1 MRALAHGAQPLIES
15 LMQTKTTWPSRV
27 VLLSACLA
35 ALPVRAQ
42 DQSVPD
48 YSLEDLLKV
57 EVVTASRKS
66 QDLLE
71 VPAAAYVL
79 THDDIERS
87 GATSLPEAL
96 RQVPGVQVARLSSG
110 VWAVSVRGFNDRFSN
125 KLQVLVDGRSVYS
138 PLFAGVLWEGV
149 QVPLADVERIE
160 IIRGPGAAAW
170 GANAVNGVINII
182 TRKTTADR
190 GTMTSIGAGD
200 RGQVMAYARH
210 AFAPAENW
218 SARLWAQSTRNA
230 ISHTPGS
237 VSIDDAATLASA
249 GARIDQTEAGVSR
262 TLNVSVFHSDLDY
275 GLDRP
280 LLVPPYGAAVQ
291 AHQDY
296 QGANFT
302 YREERTLT
310 SASDFAMQVSAE
322 HTDLEM
328 SPADEGRNKFSVD
341 AQHSVRWLRNHELVW
356 GGALSYSGD
365 HLTGAYPLD
374 FEGLQVEYS
383 VWSLFAQDEWR
394 LSSLPL
400 TLSYGMRVD
409 RSTLNGSTSVQP
421 NLRALWTLTPGQ
433 VVWASL
439 GRAKRLP
446 SRAEYSAN
454 IALRVIP
461 PSVASPLPVEASL
474 VARSAD
480 QAGDERLDMLEAGYR
495 GEWSN
500 NMFFDATAF
509 IGRYRDLRETRAL
522 TPYLAQDP
530 LRYVQPVVADWH
542 GRADVS
548 GAELAFEWKLARD
561 LRTRLSAS
569 HLELRADDATLNA
582 SEKSIIEGGAPRNQA
597 SAQIVWQVA
606 SAHELDFTYLHVGA
620 LRAYAIDGYNRFDAR
635 WAWRVSRDIEVALV
649 GQNIGA
655 GGHTEL
661 YPTYLAAPL
670 TEVRNSWYAK
680 LTMKF

>member
-1 MRALAHGAQPLIES
+1 MRVHAHGAQPLIES

-182 TRKTTADR
+182 TRKTSAEQGTAASISA
-190 GTMTSIGAGD
+190 GTD
-200 RGQVMAYARH
+200 GQVSGYARH
-210 AFAPAENW
+210 GFAPAENW
-218 SARLWAQSTRNA
+218 SARLWAQGMRDA
-230 ISHTPGS
+230 ISRTPS
-237 VSIDDAATLASA
+237 SASIDDVTTSSSA
-249 GARIDQTEAGVSR
+249 GVRIDQAEAGIAR
-262 TLNVSVFHSDLDY
+262 TLNFSAFHSDLDY
-275 GLDRP
+275 GLDQP
-280 LLVPPYGAAVQ
+280 LLVPPYASAVQ
-291 AHQDY
+291 THQDF
-296 QGANFT
+296 QGANLT

-310 SASDFAMQVSAE
+310 SASDFAAQVSVE
-322 HTDLEM
+322 HSDLTMQAIDEM
-328 SPADEGRNKFSVD
+328 RNKLTAD
-341 AQHSVRWLRNHELVW
+341 AQHSVRWLADHELVW
-356 GGALSYSGD
+356 GAALSYTGD
-365 HLTGAYPLD
+365 RLTGAYPID
-374 FEGLQVEYS
+374 FEGKQVGSS

-394 LSSLPL
+394 LAGVPL
-400 TLSYGMRVD
+400 NLSYGMRVD
-409 RSTLNGSTSVQP
+409 RSTLNGNSSVQP
-421 NLRALWTLTPGQ
+421 NLRALWTVTPGQ
-433 VVWASL
+433 VIWASI
-439 GRAKRLP
+439 GRAERLP

-454 IALRVIP
+454 ITLQVIP
-461 PSVASPLPVEASL
+461 PGSISPLPVETGMIAG
-474 VARSAD
+474 SAD
-480 QAGDERLDMLEAGYR
+480 RAGDEQLDMLEAGYR
-495 GEWSN
+495 GEWSG

-509 IGRYRDLRETRAL
+509 AGRYRDLRSFRMV
-522 TPYLAQDP
+522 TPYVALDP
-530 LRYVQPVVADWH
+530 MRYVQPSIVDWH
-542 GRADVS
+542 GKASVG
-548 GAELAFEWKLARD
+548 GAELALDWKITRD
-561 LRTRLSAS
+561 LRARLSAS
-569 HLELRADDATLNA
+569 HLELCADDETLSLA
-582 SEKSIIEGGAPRNQA
+582 ERVVIEGSAPRNQA
-597 SAQIVWQVA
+597 TAQVAWQVA
-606 SAHELDFTYLHVGA
+606 STHELDFTFMHVGA
-620 LRAYAIDGYNRFDAR
+620 LKAYGIDGYNRFDAR
-635 WAWRVSRDIEVALV
+635 WAWHVTRNLDLALV

-655 GGHTEL
+655 GAHTEF
-661 YPTYLAAPL
+661 YQSYLSAPL
-670 TEVRNSWYAK
+670 TEVRNSWYAR
-680 LTMKF
+680 LALKF